1 MEIIINIKDDNK
13 DKVFLEAKS
22 LSDPNLRD
30 ILYSYIKPDDTPKEE
45 DNKEKTNPVYFEHP
59 IVTKAIYEC
68 LVEPLRNFYIEKIKK
83 YPDEKSYVQQIIMID
98 EVIPSA
104 IIKDIKVINRKAVKS
119 IEESIEDFMKIA
131 LHDNR
136 YDYYKVKNIFK
147 NYLHIDIDEY
157 ESNVKEKW
165 ETIRKLLNNEK
176 SKSFIKDM
184 ADKIE
189 KVYGDSIRGYKPVEV
204 TEVGRIRLF
213 IIYLRHHNILDKLE
227 FSSKYPE
234 DDVIECLKDFLRYS
248 PKYFEITKEYTDFM
262 RNLKIL
268 FNIEGDDLIE
278 Y

>member
-1 MEIIINIKDDNK
+1 MEIIINIKDK
-13 DKVFLEAKS
+13 SKEKVFLEAKS

-30 ILYSYIKPDDTPKEE
+30 ILYSYITPDTPKEE

-68 LVEPLRNFYIEKIKK
+68 LVEPLRNFYIDKIKK

-104 IIKDIKVINRKAVKS
+104 IIEDIKVINRKAVKS

-136 YDYYKVKNIFK
+136 YDYFKVKNIFK

-176 SKSFIKDM
+176 SKTFIEDM
-184 ADKIE
+184 ANKIE
-189 KVYGDSIRGYKPVEV
+189 QVYGNSIREYKPVGV

-213 IIYLRHHNILDKLE
+213 IIYLRRHNILDKLE

-234 DDVIECLKDFLRYS
+234 DDVIECLKDFLRYF
-248 PKYFEITKEYTDFM
+248 PKYFEVTGEHLEFM